1 MNTSSYYDPL
11 SAPSPSQPQQHL
23 TRPLSPRSPISQTE
37 RGLRSPSVP
46 STPITAQ
53 GQVPRVQENWFKVWV
68 LGIERNRR
76 DLWIKFDAETNLPS
90 FRSAR
95 YKSVSRSYTE
105 LLRLLDALAASNPQ
119 IVIPALPLPQTSAP
133 TAEEDEK
140 IVKGNFQKWFTR
152 IIETKILVVDEEFR
166 VFVENDFGYTPISN
180 KKKASSSSSGVTGF
194 KNPLSKSKSAEVD
207 PLSQTKI
214 EMSRI
219 ESTFGEGA
227 NVIDR
232 MAKMRTSL
240 ATNHILVSER
250 LLALNLTPPSV
261 TNPSLN
267 QAVNLLSRTLHSMGD
282 YEASEA
288 TCVAVTLG
296 DVLAYQAG
304 NAKGA
309 KETLGGRAALLEEY
323 RNAAKNAF
331 NKRKNVEKLK
341 GNPTRDRVDE
351 ALEELEE
358 ATTLESTLAQK
369 ISALNE
375 HLTPSMKTHAKHSHA
390 DLVAAVVEQ
399 ARSSLIYEKQIL
411 KELEMCKPLFVS
423 FFFSSQ

>member
-1 MNTSSYYDPL
+1 MAETTAYLFSQTRTTSPPNPPNPHTQVPRAMNTSSYYDPL

-53 GQVPRVQENWFKVWV
+53 GQVSRVQENWFKVWV

-76 DLWIKFDAETNLPS
+76 DLWIKFDAETNIPS

-105 LLRLLDALAASNPQ
+105 FLRLLDALAASNPQ

-232 MAKMRTSL
+232 MAKMRT
-240 ATNHILVSER
+240 
-250 LLALNLTPPSV
+250 
-261 TNPSLN
+261 
-267 QAVNLLSRTLHSMGD
+267 
-282 YEASEA
+282 
-288 TCVAVTLG
+288 C
-296 DVLAYQAG
+296 
-304 NAKGA
+304 
-309 KETLGGRAALLEEY
+309 
-323 RNAAKNAF
+323 
-331 NKRKNVEKLK
+331 KLK
-341 GNPTRDRVDE
+341 LHH
-351 ALEELEE
+351 A
-358 ATTLESTLAQK
+358 S
-369 ISALNE
+369 
-375 HLTPSMKTHAKHSHA
+375 HPSG
-390 DLVAAVVEQ
+390 
-399 ARSSLIYEKQIL
+399 
-411 KELEMCKPLFVS
+411 
-423 FFFSSQ
+423 